1 MASDNKPGT
10 GTGVKSR
17 ERVLIEEPRQYKVI
31 FHNDDFTTM
40 EFVTDV
46 LRRVFNKPAD
56 EKGCE
61 QSIRELYL
69 RGFEI
74 AVRESQPWT
83 VMSSYNSVNG
93 QYSMGNHDLLTK
105 ILRDDWGYKGI
116 VMTDW
121 IGIREGLPTISEVHA
136 GNDLMEPGQKAQ
148 AEERREKSEE
158 KNGKIDALY
167 MAAKSFL
174 SFF

>member
-56 EKGCE
+56 E
-61 QSIRELYL
+61 
-69 RGFEI
+69 
-74 AVRESQPWT
+74 AVTLMMR
-83 VMSSYNSVNG
+83 V
-93 QYSMGNHDLLTK
+93 H
-105 ILRDDWGYKGI
+105 
-116 VMTDW
+116 
-121 IGIREGLPTISEVHA
+121 REGQAVVGIYSYDVAMTKASQATAMARNEGFPLKITC
-136 GNDLMEPGQKAQ
+136 EPA
-148 AEERREKSEE
+148 
-158 KNGKIDALY
+158 
-167 MAAKSFL
+167 
-174 SFF
+174 